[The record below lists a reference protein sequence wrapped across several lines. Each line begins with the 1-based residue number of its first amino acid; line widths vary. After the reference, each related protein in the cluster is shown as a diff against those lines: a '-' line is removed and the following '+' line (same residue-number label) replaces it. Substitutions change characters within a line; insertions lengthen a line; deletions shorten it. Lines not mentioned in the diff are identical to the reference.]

1 MQGQTNEDSP
11 KLAVK
16 ICNDDGDGCQL
27 KSVKDENKILKKMIG
42 TDGVSQQI
50 DYFEDTEDIVP
61 TCYLIMQYAG
71 SQNI

>member
-1 MQGQTNEDSP
+1 VLGQKNEDSP

-27 KSVKDENKILKKMIG
+27 RSVKSEHKILKKMTG
-42 TDGVSQQI
+42 TEGITQLVDF
-50 DYFEDTEDIVP
+50 FEDTEDIVS
-61 TCYLIMQYAG
+61 TCYLVMNYAG